1 MKIKIL
7 IFIALLALSSCK
19 KDDPSPNQSNS
30 RFNQP
35 GCTDKW
41 YAITFYNKLT
51 EPKDSVIVRFD
62 DPSIYGSGYFYMQ
75 SNNGNGRLWFA
86 TPRCSSDSLPLRMT
100 GSVNTHN
107 NDFSMRFDILVPA
120 SNIDTSAWFH
130 NTYPIPTSV
139 YIQR

>member
-1 MKIKIL
+1 MKNKI
-7 IFIALLALSSCK
+7 IIGLAILAVLSCKK
-19 KDDPSPNQSNS
+19 KDDPNPNTSS

-51 EPKDSVIVRFD
+51 EPKDSALVKFD
-62 DPSIYGSGYFYMQ
+62 DPSIYGLGYFKIHSY
-75 SNNGNGRLWFA
+75 NGNGRVSFA

-100 GSVNTHN
+100 GSVTTYN

-120 SNIDTSAWFH
+120 SNVDMDSWMN

-139 YIQR
+139 SIQR